1 MSNKNK
7 NHDEAPAA
15 PPTSSKA
22 APAVSTQGHE
32 FRTIGGNP
40 GKNQIYKC
48 GRCGYQTMSTVENA
62 PPNPF
67 TGACFVAPIAQ
78 PVKTP

>member
-7 NHDEAPAA
+7 TPEPTPAE

-32 FRTIGGNP
+32 FTPIGGNS

-48 GRCGYQTMSTVENA
+48 SRCGYQTMSTVENA

-67 TGACFVAPIAQ
+67 TGACFVAPLAQ

>member
-1 MSNKNK
+1 MSHKDK
-7 NHDEAPAA
+7 THEPTPTE

-22 APAVSTQGHE
+22 VPAVSRQGHE
-32 FRTIGGNP
+32 FITIGGNP

-48 GRCGYQTMSTVENA
+48 QRCGYQTMSTVENA

-67 TGACFVAPIAQ
+67 TPACFVAPLAQ